1 MLVVWGGTDGSEILK
16 REERPT
22 EPKGRIEVAFLL
34 E

>member
-16 REERPT
+16 REERPK
-22 EPKGRIEVAFLL
+22 PKGRIEIAFLL